1 MQRTLRLVMLSRV
14 VAVVVVVVVVVVVT
28 MMATA
33 HNAPLNLFAIK
44 PQREQSP

>member
-1 MQRTLRLVMLSRV
+1 VQRTLRLVMPSRV
-14 VAVVVVVVVVVVVT
+14 VGAVVVGVVVVVT